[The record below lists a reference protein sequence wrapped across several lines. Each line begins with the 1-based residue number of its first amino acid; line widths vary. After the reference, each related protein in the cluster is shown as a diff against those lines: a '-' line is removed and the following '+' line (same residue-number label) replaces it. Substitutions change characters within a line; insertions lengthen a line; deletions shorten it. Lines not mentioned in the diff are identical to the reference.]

1 MYELYWIIE
10 IYWNILNY
18 WNWYKKKTNKIIT
31 TNEVQ
36 NRCDSY
42 DIKEDI
48 SKFKW

>member
-1 MYELYWIIE
+1 MYELYWIQLLKLIQ
-10 IYWNILNY
+10 
-18 WNWYKKKTNKIIT
+18 KKTNKIIT

>member
-1 MYELYWIIE
+1 MYELYWIQLLKLIQ
-10 IYWNILNY
+10 
-18 WNWYKKKTNKIIT
+18 KKTNKIIT

-36 NRCDSY
+36 NKCDSY